1 MDISIPI
8 NNVKLNIRVSVLL
21 ETKGGFV
28 FQDSGNGFYF
38 PVGGRIKINET
49 SVEAAKRE
57 IEEELNIKISNTKY
71 IATLENFFKVD
82 MPFHEI
88 NIVHYVKIDDL
99 KCPKDVYVFNETG
112 IQDVSI
118 KPEVIKK
125 MIMNKNFE
133 KRHFVVKDY

>member
-21 ETKGGFV
+21 ETKAGFV

-57 IEEELNIKISNTKY
+57 VEEELNIKINNTHY
-71 IATLENFFKVD
+71 IATLENFFVED

-88 NIVHYVKIDDL
+88 NIVHYTKIDDL
-99 KCPKDVYVFNETG
+99 ECPKDFYIFNEKS
-112 IQDVSI
+112 IQNVSI
-118 KPEVIKK
+118 KPEVIKE